1 MPSSSSSAAVDGNLA
16 SACDVCSDATGSLLC
31 CSGCGVK
38 VHPLCYG
45 IKSRKPSKREV
56 WMCKACES
64 DDADALMCIFCPSST
79 RGGALKPCQTK
90 KNERSRRR
98 DSEQPKGWAHVFCA
112 MWLPPAGFGDVDAF
126 EPIIR
131 GDEVLAQMGGRR
143 CAVCG
148 SSAGAARQ
156 CAHSGT
162 EPPQRVQH
170 SHQHSE
176 P

>member
-98 DSEQPKGWAHVFCA
+98 ERSFFLVWHGLSAPPRVLLGQNMHISASASSDSHALHIHTSLFD
-112 MWLPPAGFGDVDAF
+112 GFRDLM
-126 EPIIR
+126 P
-131 GDEVLAQMGGRR
+131 
-143 CAVCG
+143 
-148 SSAGAARQ
+148 
-156 CAHSGT
+156 
-162 EPPQRVQH
+162 
-170 SHQHSE
+170 
-176 P
+176 